1 MEILRWLS
9 LESVNVS
16 SYTGAEDLL
25 FILYTLVSILIKKS
39 RYLLAFSFSMLL
51 VCFSLFDDLQEYQLY
66 LTYFIVYSY
75 ICSHSVNAKTK
86 MTCGIMCLLD
96 LLLAYDALYY
106 GVDGLHG
113 ERQTVIYRNIEY
125 LAFSAHILIII
136 SLIRIGRILDNIR
149 SLFRYVLSVSC
160 YSSYLLIIWYNIS
173 KIQSANK

>member
-1 MEILRWLS
+1 MDILEWLHLLS
-9 LESVNVS
+9 ANVKS
-16 SYTGAEDLL
+16 SDLNDL
-25 FILYTLVSILIKKS
+25 TFIFYIVTAIYIKKS
-39 RYLLAFSFSMLL
+39 RYLLAFSLSVLL
-51 VCFSLFDDLQEYQLY
+51 IECSLFDDLQEYQLY

-86 MTCGIMCLLD
+86 MACGIMCLLD

-113 ERQTVIYRNIEY
+113 ERQTVIYQNIEY

-136 SLIRIGRILDNIR
+136 SLIRIGRILDDIR
-149 SLFRYVLSVSC
+149 GLFGYVFSVSGC
-160 YSSYLLIIWYNIS
+160 SSYLLIIWYNIS